1 MNSSPPPPSHQPRR
15 RVGWWVA
22 LGLGLL
28 VTPLVLLGVGVI
40 SMLTLDRDAAFLRRE
55 VMAAS
60 DGKWHTKVQ
69 VSAGW
74 ITLGAVRT
82 GLRFI
87 QAEHMDDARLAMKAV
102 RHASVGVYECRS
114 DRDDLSLEQIL
125 NRADKAMQ
133 KRGWSRLV
141 GVAEHDETVLIYTS
155 DDIGSSSCID
165 ICLAV
170 VDGNQL
176 VVVSTN
182 VDASVL
188 AELAERHIPKD
199 GLRGKLQHV
208 KLSF

>member
-1 MNSSPPPPSHQPRR
+1 MNPTTPSTLQPRR
-15 RVGWWVA
+15 RVGWWIA

-28 VTPLVLLGVGVI
+28 VAPLVVLGIGAI

-60 DGKWHTKVQ
+60 DAKWHTKVQ
-69 VSAGW
+69 MSVGW
-74 ITLGAVRT
+74 VTLGAVRT

-87 QAEHMDDARLAMKAV
+87 QAEHIDEARQALKAV
-102 RHASVGVYECRS
+102 RSASVGVYECRS
-114 DRDDLSLEQIL
+114 DRDDLSLEQL
-125 NRADKAMQ
+125 FNRTDQAMK

-141 GVAEHDETVLIYTS
+141 DVAEANQTVLIYTS
-155 DDIGSSSCID
+155 DDIGSSSRID
-165 ICLAV
+165 LCLAV
-170 VDGNQL
+170 VDGNEM

-182 VDASVL
+182 VDASAL

-199 GLRGKLQHV
+199 GLRSKLKLA

>member
-1 MNSSPPPPSHQPRR
+1 MNLVAPPPVTRR
-15 RVGWWVA
+15 RSVGWWIA
-22 LGLGLL
+22 LGVGLL
-28 VTPLVLLGVGVI
+28 LTPLVVLGFGVI

-60 DGKWHTKVQ
+60 DAKWHTKVQ

-74 ITLGAVRT
+74 MTLGAVRT

-102 RHASVGVYECRS
+102 RRASVGVYECRS

-125 NRADKAMQ
+125 NRTDKAMQ

-155 DDIGSSSCID
+155 EDFGSSTRLD

-199 GLRGKLQHV
+199 GLRGRLQHV